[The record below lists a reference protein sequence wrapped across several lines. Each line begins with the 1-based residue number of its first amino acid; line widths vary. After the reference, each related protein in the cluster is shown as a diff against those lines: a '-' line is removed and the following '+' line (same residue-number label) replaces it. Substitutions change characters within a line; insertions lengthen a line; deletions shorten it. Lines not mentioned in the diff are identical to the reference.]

1 MKWQPIETAPKD
13 RPVLNKKHNEMGIGI
28 YDRPI
33 FGQWRL
39 CFSVS
44 FFINQ
49 TQSNLSN
56 HALPKP
62 THWMELPAF
71 EQDQAQ

>member
-1 MKWQPIETAPKD
+1 MDWQPIETAPIG
-13 RPVLNKKHNEMGIGI
+13 RPVLIKKHNEMGIGI

-44 FFINQ
+44 FFVNQ

-71 EQDQAQ
+71 EQDQTQ

>member
-13 RPVLNKKHNEMGIGI
+13 RPVLIKKHNEMGIGI

-44 FFINQ
+44 FFINA

-71 EQDQAQ
+71 EQDQTQ

>member
-1 MKWQPIETAPKD
+1 MPNDWQPIETAPKD
-13 RPVLNKKHNEMGIGI
+13 RPVLIKKHNEMGIGI

-44 FFINQ
+44 LFANQ

-56 HALPKP
+56 HGLPKP
-62 THWMELPAF
+62 THWMELPEVNNA
-71 EQDQAQ
+71 

>member
-13 RPVLNKKHNEMGIGI
+13 RPVLIKKHNEMGIGI

-44 FFINQ
+44 FFLNA